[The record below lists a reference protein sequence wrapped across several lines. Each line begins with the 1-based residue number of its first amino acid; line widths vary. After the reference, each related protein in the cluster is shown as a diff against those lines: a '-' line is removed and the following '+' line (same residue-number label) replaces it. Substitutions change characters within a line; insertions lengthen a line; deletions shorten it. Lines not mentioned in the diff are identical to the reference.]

1 VLNQQLTRS
10 EEEQEKEVPEC
21 KATIGDTLKGLE
33 AAIKCVCEFCVEDN
47 LVVTCNRFENA
58 LYRLSRA
65 WGSVV
70 VKALRYWPGSLGF
83 NSRWCHWGIFRSY

>member
-1 VLNQQLTRS
+1 MLNQQLTRS
-10 EEEQEKEVPEC
+10 EEEEEKEVPEC
-21 KATIGDTLKGLE
+21 KATLWDTLKGLE
-33 AAIKCVCEFCVEDN
+33 AARKCVCEFCVEDN

-70 VKALRYWPGSLGF
+70 VKALRY
-83 NSRWCHWGIFRSY
+83 